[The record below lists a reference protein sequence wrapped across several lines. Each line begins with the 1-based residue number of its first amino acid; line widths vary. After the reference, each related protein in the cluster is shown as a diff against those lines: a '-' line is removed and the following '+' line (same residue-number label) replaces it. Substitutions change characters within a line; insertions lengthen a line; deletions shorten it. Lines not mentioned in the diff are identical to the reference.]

1 MKRRTFSLGRFICLS
16 AFIFFFLGENLSLH
30 AQSLVGKAYGEMW
43 IRLVHPTQPK
53 LVLESMPSP
62 LKAPIMSKR
71 NYEAEAQLWCLAGE
85 KGRYKLYNR
94 QMGGSYALTLT
105 REGKQVTGLA
115 LVPAAHA
122 TLWELKSTTDDK
134 GVTHT
139 QLTAFP
145 SKKEKICLGRGE
157 KEKEAS
163 KIATPEDAAAQ
174 WVVEDASR
182 QIDLTVTVSDSIL
195 PLELQDYVAEIS
207 LTGTSSGTL
216 SLLPFEKAIR
226 RQQLGRPITVYFP
239 LQTAVNAVCTSPCR
253 GYAFESWTKGDQVS
267 EDSIKITLEA
277 QTPKATGA
285 TAVTPLR
292 LTLSTQPAENA
303 VSVFRTYDS
312 YGVPYRI
319 PTLSVTRRGEL
330 LAINDRR
337 YCFSDIGYGRVDIVM
352 KSSWDGGKTWGKDTV
367 ILRGGGKG
375 VQTGYG
381 DPCVVADRTS
391 DKALVV
397 CVAGDIPYGSST
409 LEHPQHIVRIE
420 GEFDPKSQS
429 WKWGAPTDMTS
440 RFYKELL
447 CEKVNG
453 LFMSS
458 GRIMQSRK
466 IKVDKYY
473 RLYAA
478 LCTHKGNFVV
488 YSDDFGKEWKVLGGA
503 DSSCV
508 PKGDEAKCEEL
519 PDGSVLISSR
529 KSGGRWWNI
538 YHFDN
543 LFTAKGHWDK
553 PIDSRTVQG
562 GIKNSSGPCNGEI
575 LMVSVLDK
583 ESNKTVP
590 LLLQSLPEGPGRHN
604 VAIYYKKLAAKA
616 DYNSTEHL
624 ASQWEGPFIVSPRGS
639 AYSTMDELPDGRI
652 GFYFEEEPE
661 YFQMIYQPL
670 SIEVI
675 TKGKYATLPAKTK
688 KKNAR

>member
-1 MKRRTFSLGRFICLS
+1 MTRRTFSLGRIICFS
-16 AFIFFFLGENLSLH
+16 AFIVFLFGENASLH
-30 AQSLVGKAYGEMW
+30 AQSPAGKVYGEVW

-62 LKAPIMSKR
+62 VEAPIMSQR
-71 NYEAEAQLWCLAGE
+71 NYEAKAQLWCLAGE
-85 KGRYKLYNR
+85 KGHYKLYNR
-94 QMGGSYALTLT
+94 QLGGSYALTLT
-105 REGKQVTGLA
+105 REGKQAIGLA

-122 TLWELKSTTDDK
+122 TLWTLKNTTDDK

-139 QLTAFP
+139 QLMAFP
-145 SKKEKICLGRGE
+145 SKKEKICLGYND
-157 KEKEAS
+157 KEKANA
-163 KIATPEDAAAQ
+163 KISAPEDVATQ

-182 QIDLTVTVSDSIL
+182 QIDLTVNVSDSIL
-195 PLELQDYVAEIS
+195 PLELQDYVAEVK
-207 LTGTSSGTL
+207 LTGTCNGTL
-216 SLLPFEKAIR
+216 GLPPFEKAVR
-226 RQQLGRPITVYFP
+226 RQQLNKPITVYFP
-239 LQTAVNAVCTSPCR
+239 LQTAVNAVCTSSCR
-253 GYAFESWTKGDQVS
+253 GYAFGSWKMGDQTPK
-267 EDSIKITLEA
+267 DSTEITLEA
-277 QTPKATGA
+277 QKPGEGGA
-285 TAVTPLR
+285 TAVTPLM
-292 LTLSTQPAENA
+292 LTLTTQPTEGA
-303 VSVFRTYDS
+303 VSVFRTFDS

-337 YCFSDIGYGRVDIVM
+337 YCFSDIGFGRVDIVM

-367 ILRGGGKG
+367 VLRGGGKG

-381 DPCVVADRTS
+381 DPCVVVDRTS
-391 DKALVV
+391 DKALIV
-397 CVAGDIPYGSST
+397 CVAGDIPYGRST

-420 GEFDPKSQS
+420 GDFDSKSHT
-429 WKWGAPTDMTS
+429 WKWGSITDMTS

-447 CEKVNG
+447 GDKVNG

-478 LCTHKGNFVV
+478 LCTHKGNYVV
-488 YSDDFGKEWKVLGGA
+488 YSDDFGKEWTVLGGA

-519 PDGSVLISSR
+519 PDGSILISSR

-538 YHFDN
+538 YHFEN
-543 LFTAKGHWDK
+543 LFTAKGYWDK
-553 PIDSRTVQG
+553 PIDSRTVPG
-562 GIKNSSGPCNGEI
+562 GIKNTSGPCNGEV

-583 ESNKTVP
+583 ESNKKVP

-604 VAIYYKKLAAKA
+604 VAIYYKKLATKA
-616 DYNSTEHL
+616 DYNSSESL

-675 TKGKYATLPAKTK
+675 TKGKYATLPTKTQK
-688 KKNAR
+688 KTAR